1 MACFLMVLAPDGV
14 EERHKQ
20 LYRRLETRLQA
31 TLDGLSVDEALS
43 GDHLAAKMSLQH
55 SASRGFGRDAETG
68 SWLAILGNPT
78 GPSLSGSPGEVASRL
93 LKSYQRAGRR
103 AVTEL
108 NAPFVVVI
116 YDAPAHAV
124 HIVTDRGGLQRLY
137 LCRSQGAHV
146 LCTSS
151 LALAA
156 EIPVRI
162 DPDAVATYFQ
172 AGHLLGEATLYSEV
186 RKVGPAAWLTLSD
199 GKENEQTYW
208 EPPGAAPGGGLTG
221 WADRLVDCGLE
232 AAGRALSADVPT
244 TVEVTGGLDS
254 RFNLACALKTG
265 RPFAGWT
272 ISDVIGRDVAIA
284 EQLAG
289 AHPFEHILTSPL
301 VDLAE
306 NFEADVHRIHRLTD
320 GETDCLNVIASPSA
334 NRQLAGRRKQSV
346 TGIGGELFRG
356 HYYRSV
362 GGFSGDL
369 RIARLLGWQLC
380 LNTGYHHDIF
390 APKFSDYSGR
400 RLRSVVAG
408 LLEKTKDRRGT
419 WRADYFHYRGSM
431 QAAAGRSMT
440 FNNFFYRQAAPY
452 CANRSLDLAFAIPAA
467 FKKRS
472 LVVRRALQRLDS
484 VFANIPLDR
493 GLPARPLRL
502 KDFPAVA
509 TLLWRYAG
517 KARARILA
525 KYFRASNTKKIAS
538 SLQRLVDERLGRL
551 CENMLNP
558 DNMASLALYDSG
570 RLAEFVERNRNTGFP
585 DRTQIGLI
593 LSMEMTARYV
603 GGRLRMP

>member
-1 MACFLMVLAPDGV
+1 
-14 EERHKQ
+14 
-20 LYRRLETRLQA
+20 
-31 TLDGLSVDEALS
+31 
-43 GDHLAAKMSLQH
+43 MSLPH

-78 GPSLSGSPGEVASRL
+78 GPSLSGLPEEAASQL
-93 LKSYQRAGRR
+93 LKRYQRDGRC

-116 YDAPAHAV
+116 CDAPAHAV

-151 LALAA
+151 LVLAA
-156 EIPVRI
+156 EVPVHI
-162 DPDAVATYFQ
+162 NPDAVATYFQ
-172 AGHLLGEATLYSEV
+172 AGHLLGEATLYTEM
-186 RKVGPAAWLTLSD
+186 RKIGPAVWLTLSD
-199 GKENEQTYW
+199 GKEDEEMYW
-208 EPPGAAPGGGLTG
+208 RPPAAAPGGGLTG
-221 WADRLVDCGLE
+221 WADRLVDSGLE
-232 AAGRALSADVPT
+232 AAERALSANVET

-272 ISDVIGRDVAIA
+272 ISDVLGKDVEVA
-284 EQLAG
+284 ERLAE
-289 AHPFEHILTSPL
+289 AHPFDHILTSPL
-301 VDLAE
+301 DDLAW
-306 NFEADVHRIHRLTD
+306 NFEADVHRIHLLTD

-334 NRQLAGRRKQSV
+334 NRQLAGRRKQSI

-356 HYYRSV
+356 HYYRSL
-362 GGFSGDL
+362 GGLSRDI

-390 APKFSDYSGR
+390 TPQFSDPSSR

-408 LLEKTKDRRGT
+408 LLEETEDRSGT

-452 CANRSLDLAFAIPAA
+452 CTNRSLDLAFSIPAA

-484 VFANIPLDR
+484 VFADIPLDR
-493 GLPARPLRL
+493 GLPARPLGIG
-502 KDFPAVA
+502 DFPAVA

-517 KARARILA
+517 KARRRILA
-525 KYFRASNTKKIAS
+525 KYLRTSNTKKIAS
-538 SLQRLVDERLGRL
+538 SLQTLVDERLGCL

-558 DNMASLALYDSG
+558 DNMASLALYDRG

-585 DRTQIGLI
+585 DRTQMGLI
-593 LSMEMTARYV
+593 LSMEMTSRYV
-603 GGRLRMP
+603 GGSLRMP